1 MRKIS
6 KMFSNLKSLRWLGY
20 TVGIAFLPILLR
32 LLICFF
38 TQDSTIKINAYAI
51 GDIILFS
58 LIIQLSI
65 LTEID
70 NIADPKSSLWRER
83 NKILGILWL
92 IALSFLL
99 CLSLISEG
107 GKELV
112 NGTNLL
118 ICSIVIAVV
127 NFIIGFRFFNYLN
140 NTSKMAGG

>member
-1 MRKIS
+1 
-6 KMFSNLKSLRWLGY
+6 MFSNLKSLRWLGY
-20 TVGIAFLPILLR
+20 TVGIAFLPIILR

-38 TQDSTIKINAYAI
+38 TQDSTISISAYAI

-70 NIADPKSSLWRER
+70 NVSDSESSLWRER
-83 NKILGILWL
+83 NKIVGILWL

-107 GKELV
+107 GKDLV

-118 ICSIVIAVV
+118 ICSIAIAVV
-127 NFIIGFRFFNYLN
+127 NFILGFRFFNYLN
-140 NTSKMAGG
+140 KTSKMVGG

>member
-1 MRKIS
+1 
-6 KMFSNLKSLRWLGY
+6 MFSNLKSLRWLGY
-20 TVGIAFLPILLR
+20 TVGIAFLPIVLR

-38 TQDSTIKINAYAI
+38 TQGSTINISAYAI

-70 NIADPKSSLWRER
+70 NVSDPKSSLWRER

-107 GKELV
+107 GKDLV

-127 NFIIGFRFFNYLN
+127 NFILGFRFFNYLHK
-140 NTSKMAGG
+140 TSRMAGG

>member
-1 MRKIS
+1 MI
-6 KMFSNLKSLRWLGY
+6 SNLKSLRWLGY

-32 LLICFF
+32 LLVCFF
-38 TQDSTIKINAYAI
+38 TQDSSISISVYAI

-70 NIADPKSSLWRER
+70 NVSDAETSVWRER
-83 NKILGILWL
+83 GKIMGILWL

-107 GKELV
+107 GKDLV

-118 ICSIVIAVV
+118 VCSIVLAIV
-127 NFIIGFRFFNYLN
+127 NFVLGFRFFNYLN
-140 NTSKMAGG
+140 QTSKVLGG

>member
-1 MRKIS
+1 
-6 KMFSNLKSLRWLGY
+6 MFSNLKSLRWLGY
-20 TVGIAFLPILLR
+20 TVGIAFLPIILR

-38 TQDSTIKINAYAI
+38 TQDSTISISAYAI

-58 LIIQLSI
+58 LIIQLSV

-70 NIADPKSSLWRER
+70 NVSDPKSSLWRER

-107 GKELV
+107 GKDLV

-127 NFIIGFRFFNYLN
+127 NFILGFRFFNYLN
-140 NTSKMAGG
+140 KTSRMVGG